1 MNRHNAKEGRPRDGK
16 WERNLARSGSVRGGR
31 FSLEE
36 DIRLPVLPFFCS
48 LSVDHGIFAH
58 SPTVISCLVKVIRYC
73 IRSLYS
79 LILLLYLL
87 SVIFIR
93 TNKSVRTVRETKD

>member
-36 DIRLPVLPFFCS
+36 DIRLPVPFVCS
-48 LSVDHGIFAH
+48 LSVDHRIFAH

-79 LILLLYLL
+79 LILPLYLL
-87 SVIFIR
+87 FVIFIR
-93 TNKSVRTVRETKD
+93 INKSVCIVRQMKD